1 MNMSVLLH
9 LVIPFCVA
17 FLVVLLIFPKVLAVA
32 LYKNIVDNPDARKLQ
47 KQPIPVLGGIAVFF
61 GLTFGFIIAMCF
73 ADCAELFPVFAAMS
87 VMLYVGTMDDIM
99 GLSPSFRFLVEVLLV
114 AFMVIVSRCMINDF
128 HGLFGLHVI
137 PMWVAV
143 PLTVFAA
150 VGIINAINLIDGVD
164 GLSSGYCVMACVMF
178 CGMFY
183 AVGHE
188 SMAIMAAVAAG
199 AMIPFFFHNV
209 FGQKSKMFIGD
220 GGTLVM
226 GTMMAT
232 FVLQTLDSQSPC
244 AAERGP
250 NVGLIPFTLAVLSIP
265 VFDTLRVML
274 SRVLRGTSPFNPDK
288 THLHHIFIELKCS
301 HPATFVAIL
310 TLNTIIVLVW
320 WWLVAQGYSVDVQ
333 LYVVVALAFLFT
345 FGLYA
350 FLSRQIARK
359 TPLYAWLCR
368 LGELSHF
375 ERKGIFHWLRTTVDR
390 I

>member
-1 MNMSVLLH
+1 MSVLLH
-9 LVIPFCVA
+9 LVLPFAVA
-17 FLVVLLIFPKVLAVA
+17 FVVVLLIFPKVLAVA
-32 LYKNIVDNPDARKLQ
+32 HAKNIVDNPDARKLQ
-47 KQPIPVLGGIAVFF
+47 KQPVPVLGGIAVFF

-73 ADCAELFPVFAAMS
+73 SDCAELFPVYVAMT
-87 VMLYVGTMDDIM
+87 VMLYVGTVDDITD
-99 GLSPSFRFLVEVLLV
+99 LSPSFRFLVEVLV
-114 AFMVIVSRCMINDF
+114 VSYMVIVSRCMINDF
-128 HGLFGLHVI
+128 HGLFGLDLI

-188 SMAIMAAVAAG
+188 SMAILAAVAAG

-232 FVLQTLDSQSPC
+232 FVLQTLDSQSAC
-244 AAERGP
+244 AAECDP
-250 NVGLIPFTLAVLSIP
+250 QVGLIPFTLAVLSIP

-274 SRVLRGTSPFNPDK
+274 SRVLRGTSPFHPDK
-288 THLHHIFIELKCS
+288 THLHHIFIELGCS
-301 HPATFVAIL
+301 HPATFVVIL
-310 TLNTIIVLVW
+310 TLNTTVVLCW
-320 WWLVAQGYSVDVQ
+320 WALMAMGLSVDMQ
-333 LYVVVALAFLFT
+333 LYVVVALGLLFT

-350 FLSRQIARK
+350 FLSYHIAHK
-359 TPLYAWLCR
+359 TRLHAALLR
-368 LGELSHF
+368 LGQATHL
-375 ERKGIFHWLRTTVDR
+375 ERKGIFHWLRETVDS

>member
-1 MNMSVLLH
+1 MELILYYIT
-9 LVIPFCVA
+9 LF
-17 FLVVLLIFPKVLAVA
+17 VVSLCATWWIFKKVLKIAK
-32 LYKNIVDNPDARKLQ
+32 LKNIVDNPDARKLQ
-47 KQPIPVLGGIAVFF
+47 RVPVPVMGGIAVFF
-61 GLTFGFIIAMCF
+61 GMIMAFAVAGIIFDISNMFAMVC
-73 ADCAELFPVFAAMS
+73 VMTI
-87 VMLYVGTMDDIM
+87 MLYVGCMDDII
-99 GLSPSFRFLVEVLLV
+99 GLSPGIRFLVEIIVVLLL
-114 AFMVIVSRCMINDF
+114 IYCNNYSIDNF
-128 HGLFGLHVI
+128 HGLWGIYEI
-137 PMWVAV
+137 PQLIAV
-143 PLTVFAA
+143 PLTVFAC

-244 AAERGP
+244 AAECGP

-368 LGELSHF
+368 LGELSHP

>member
-1 MNMSVLLH
+1 MSVLFH
-9 LVIPFCVA
+9 LVIPFVVA
-17 FLVVLLIFPKVLAVA
+17 FVVVLLIFPKVLAVA
-32 LYKNIVDNPDARKLQ
+32 LAKNIVDNPDARKLQ
-47 KQPIPVLGGIAVFF
+47 KQPVPVLGGIAVFF

-73 ADCAELFPVFAAMS
+73 ADCADLFPVYAAMT
-87 VMLYVGTMDDIM
+87 VMLYVGTVDDITD
-99 GLSPSFRFLVEVLLV
+99 LSPSFRFLVEVLV
-114 AFMVIVSRCMINDF
+114 ISFMVIVSRCMINDF
-128 HGLFGLHVI
+128 HGLFGVEVI

-164 GLSSGYCVMACVMF
+164 GLSSGYCVMACTMF

-209 FGQKSKMFIGD
+209 FGKKSKMFIGD

-244 AAERGP
+244 AAECGP

-274 SRVLRGTSPFNPDK
+274 SRIMRGTSPFHPDK
-288 THLHHIFIELKCS
+288 THLHHIFIDLGCS

-310 TLNTIIVLVW
+310 TLNTTVVLCW
-320 WWLVAQGYSVDVQ
+320 WALVSLGFSVDVQ
-333 LYVVVALAFLFT
+333 LYVVVTLSLLFT

-350 FLSRQIARK
+350 FLAYHIAQK
-359 TPLYAWLCR
+359 TRLHAVLLR
-368 LGELSHF
+368 LGEASHI
-375 ERKGIFHWLRTTVDR
+375 ERRGIFHWLRTTVDR

>member
-1 MNMSVLLH
+1 MSVLFH
-9 LVIPFCVA
+9 LVIPFVVA
-17 FLVVLLIFPKVLAVA
+17 FVVVLLIFPKVLAVA
-32 LYKNIVDNPDARKLQ
+32 LAKNIVDNPDARKLQ
-47 KQPIPVLGGIAVFF
+47 KQPVPVLGGIAVFF

-73 ADCAELFPVFAAMS
+73 ADCADLFPVYAAMT
-87 VMLYVGTMDDIM
+87 VMLYVGTVDDITD
-99 GLSPSFRFLVEVLLV
+99 LSPSFRFLVEVLV
-114 AFMVIVSRCMINDF
+114 VSFMVIVSRCMINDF
-128 HGLFGLHVI
+128 HGLFGVEVI

-164 GLSSGYCVMACVMF
+164 GLSSGYCVMACTMF

-209 FGQKSKMFIGD
+209 FGKKSKMFIGD

-244 AAERGP
+244 AAECGP

-274 SRVLRGTSPFNPDK
+274 SRIMRGTSPFHPDK
-288 THLHHIFIELKCS
+288 THLHHIFIDLGCS
-301 HPATFVAIL
+301 HPATFVSIL
-310 TLNTIIVLVW
+310 TLNTTVVLCWWVLVS
-320 WWLVAQGYSVDVQ
+320 LGFSVDVQ
-333 LYVVVALAFLFT
+333 LYVVVTLSLLFT

-350 FLSRQIARK
+350 FLVYHIAQK
-359 TPLYAWLCR
+359 TRLHAVLLR
-368 LGELSHF
+368 LGEASHI
-375 ERKGIFHWLRTTVDR
+375 ERRGIFHWLRTTVDR

>member
-1 MNMSVLLH
+1 MLVLFH
-9 LVIPFCVA
+9 LVIPFVVA
-17 FLVVLLIFPKVLAVA
+17 FVVVLLIFPKVLAVA
-32 LYKNIVDNPDARKLQ
+32 LAKNIVDNPDARKLQ
-47 KQPIPVLGGIAVFF
+47 KQPVPVLGGIAVFF

-73 ADCAELFPVFAAMS
+73 ADCADLFPVYAAMT
-87 VMLYVGTMDDIM
+87 VMLYVGTVDDITD
-99 GLSPSFRFLVEVLLV
+99 LSPSFRFLVEVLV
-114 AFMVIVSRCMINDF
+114 ISFMVIVSRCMINDF
-128 HGLFGLHVI
+128 HGLFGVEVI

-164 GLSSGYCVMACVMF
+164 GLSSGYCVMACTMF

-209 FGQKSKMFIGD
+209 FGKKSKMFIGD

-244 AAERGP
+244 AAECGP

-274 SRVLRGTSPFNPDK
+274 SRIMRGTSPFHPDK
-288 THLHHIFIELKCS
+288 THLHHIFIDLGCS

-310 TLNTIIVLVW
+310 TLNTTVVLCW
-320 WWLVAQGYSVDVQ
+320 WALVSLGFSVDVQ
-333 LYVVVALAFLFT
+333 LYVVVTLSLLFT

-350 FLSRQIARK
+350 FLAYHIAQK
-359 TPLYAWLCR
+359 TRLHAVLLR
-368 LGELSHF
+368 LGEASHI
-375 ERKGIFHWLRTTVDR
+375 ERRGIFHWLRTTVDR

>member
-1 MNMSVLLH
+1 MSVLFH
-9 LVIPFCVA
+9 LVIPFVVA
-17 FLVVLLIFPKVLAVA
+17 FVVVLLIFPKVLAVA
-32 LYKNIVDNPDARKLQ
+32 LAKNIVDNPDARKLQ
-47 KQPIPVLGGIAVFF
+47 KQPVPVLGGVAVFF

-73 ADCAELFPVFAAMS
+73 ADCADLFPVYAAIA
-87 VMLYVGTMDDIM
+87 VMLYVGTVDDITD
-99 GLSPSFRFLVEVLLV
+99 LSPSFRFLVEVLMV
-114 AFMVIVSRCMINDF
+114 SFMVIVSRCMINDF
-128 HGLFGLHVI
+128 HGLFGVEVI

-164 GLSSGYCVMACVMF
+164 GLSSGYCVMACTMF

-188 SMAIMAAVAAG
+188 SMAVMAAVAAG

-209 FGQKSKMFIGD
+209 FGKKSKMFIGD

-244 AAERGP
+244 AAECGP

-274 SRVLRGTSPFNPDK
+274 SRIMRGTSPFHPDK
-288 THLHHIFIELKCS
+288 THLHHIFIDLGCS

-310 TLNTIIVLVW
+310 TLNTTVVLCWWVLVS
-320 WWLVAQGYSVDVQ
+320 LGFSVDVQ
-333 LYVVVALAFLFT
+333 LYVVVTLSLLFT

-350 FLSRQIARK
+350 FLAYHIAQK
-359 TPLYAWLCR
+359 TRLHAVLLR
-368 LGELSHF
+368 LGEASHI
-375 ERKGIFHWLRTTVDR
+375 ERRGIFHWLRTTVDR